1 MEWIS
6 INGSDDVPLIAELD
20 LLVVGAGL
28 AGICAAEAA
37 RSAHD
42 ELVSITGRDFGF
54 YYERWIE
61 ELSTW
66 PDQFEPIPWA
76 QPLE

>member
-6 INGSDDVPLIAELD
+6 INGSDDVPLI
-20 LLVVGAGL
+20 
-28 AGICAAEAA
+28 
-37 RSAHD
+37 
-42 ELVSITGRDFGF
+42 DFGF